1 MLKKLF
7 LCLLY
12 LFILG
17 MLSLLV
23 GRILPKSWFLE
34 NSFPY
39 RLLPFEKEGRIYKK
53 ININRWQNKIP
64 DMSKILP
71 KLMPKKSLEDFSKNA
86 DDIKLLITESCIAEC
101 IHGIVCIAGFY
112 CMKIWSGFGGVFI
125 SLLAFAV
132 NLIYIII
139 QRYNRP
145 RLIQL
150 YERLK
155 RREGC
160 RVEEEPID
168 DVAMATQKIV

>member
-1 MLKKLF
+1 MLALF
-7 LCLLY
+7 VY
-12 LFILG
+12 LRNVLIFCRTDTAKVVVSGKQFSVSFI
-17 MLSLLV
+17 
-23 GRILPKSWFLE
+23 I
-34 NSFPY
+34 
-39 RLLPFEKEGRIYKK
+39 LPFEKEGRIYKK

-71 KLMPKKSLEDFSKNA
+71 RFMPKKSLENFTKKA
-86 DDIKLLITESCIAEC
+86 DDVKLLITESCIAEC
-101 IHGIVCIAGFY
+101 IHGIVCLAGFY

-145 RLIQL
+145 RLIKL

-155 RREGC
+155 RREGYKV
-160 RVEEEPID
+160 REAPID
-168 DVAMATQKIV
+168 DVAMAPQKIV